1 MTVRVKN
8 TAMMALLAGVMAL
21 PLAAQAETPSGAA
34 PGAMTLR
41 QVFEAVDADKSGA
54 IDKTEYDAFAQA
66 QKDANIG
73 LAYSFEELNKSK
85 SGELTIAEF
94 SQQKPVQR

>member
-8 TAMMALLAGVMAL
+8 TAMMALFAGVLAL
-21 PLAAQAETPSGAA
+21 PLAANAETVANGA
-34 PGAMTLR
+34 PTLR

-54 IDKTEYDAFAQA
+54 IDKVEYDAFAQA

-73 LAYSFEELNKSK
+73 LAYSFEELNKSN
-85 SGELTIAEF
+85 SGTLTIAEF